1 MHSHLPAN
9 LEIPCT
15 IGCQKRES
23 CSFLDS
29 IRYLIGI
36 NDGFQYEALRWGDHQ
51 RGRHAESRRSHALR
65 GPCLDGDAPPPF
77 SLPSFRS

>member
-1 MHSHLPAN
+1 
-9 LEIPCT
+9 
-15 IGCQKRES
+15 
-23 CSFLDS
+23 
-29 IRYLIGI
+29 LIGI